1 METVYQVMSDGVSI
15 ARYEW
20 RPATQPRAVI
30 LIVHGMAEHAL
41 RYDSFAKKACDLG
54 IAVFASDH
62 RGHGKTARSKAD
74 LGFLADKDGFFR
86 VVEDQRELVAEIR
99 KGYPNIPVIIL
110 GHSFGSFVS
119 QNYIEN
125 YSDTVSACILSGS
138 AGPNPSLAFGRFI
151 VNIMCLFLGRR
162 KRSAL
167 LDKMSF
173 GSFNDSIE
181 NHKTEY
187 DWLSRDEAE
196 VQKYIDD
203 EFCGFSCTTGFY
215 QDLMRGLKK
224 THSPKEMAK
233 ISTKLPVLMISGDA
247 DPVSNNGK
255 TLKKLL
261 EIYKNNSL
269 QDVQLKLYEG
279 GRHEILNETNKEE
292 VINDVFAWIE
302 ERIS

>member
-20 RPATQPRAVI
+20 LAQGNPRAVI

-41 RYDSFAKKACDLG
+41 RYDGFAKKACDLG
-54 IAVFASDH
+54 FAVFSSDH
-62 RGHGKTARSKAD
+62 RGHGKTARSKTD
-74 LGFLADKDGFFR
+74 LGYLADKDGFFR
-86 VVEDQRELVAEIR
+86 VVEDQREIVDEIH

-110 GHSFGSFVS
+110 GHSFGSFIS

-125 YSDTVSACILSGS
+125 YSDTVSGCILSGS

-151 VNIMCLFLGRR
+151 VNIICLFSGRR
-162 KRSAL
+162 KYSSF

-203 EFCGFSCTTGFY
+203 EFCGFSCTSGFY

-224 THSPKEMAK
+224 THSVKEMARIPEK
-233 ISTKLPVLMISGDA
+233 FPVLMISGDS

-255 TLKKLL
+255 SLKKLF

-269 QDVQLKLYEG
+269 QDVKIKLYEG
-279 GRHEILNETNKEE
+279 ARHEILNEVNKEE
-292 VINDVFAWIE
+292 VINDIFAWIE